1 MTALCVTYASVS
13 GVLSAARSTS
23 VAASMPPVARPMSAP
38 SLAPAVSTPSLAR
51 AESTPRLA
59 RVASTPRTARAASAP
74 SLAFVPSTPSLALK
88 DPDGRFVD
96 PFLAAENSTAIVFLF
111 ASVDC
116 PVSNRYAPEVQRLH
130 AAFAPKSVSFWMV
143 YPNPSDTPDAVRA
156 HLASYGYPVHAL
168 LDPGHDLVKLTKV
181 TITPEAAVF
190 NKARTL
196 VYHGRIDDKFVS
208 LGVERPSATRR
219 ELFDAL
225 TAVLNGGEPVAATAP
240 AVGCFIAD
248 FVQ

>member
-1 MTALCVTYASVS
+1 MFRYALFGRMLVAA
-13 GVLSAARSTS
+13 LSASCIM
-23 VAASMPPVARPMSAP
+23 VNGV
-38 SLAPAVSTPSLAR
+38 V
-51 AESTPRLA
+51 
-59 RVASTPRTARAASAP
+59 RTASAATGAAAAAAP
-74 SLAFVPSTPSLALK
+74 GIALK
-88 DPDGRFVD
+88 DPDGRLVD
-96 PFLAAENSTAIVFLF
+96 PFLAAENSAAIVFLF

-116 PVSNRYAPEVQRLH
+116 PVSNRYAPEVQRIH
-130 AAFAPKSVSFWMV
+130 AAFAQKNVAFWLV

-156 HLASYGYPVHAL
+156 HLAAYGYPVHAL
-168 LDPGHDLVKLTKV
+168 LDPRHDLAKIATV

-190 NKARTL
+190 NRSRAL

-219 ELFDAL
+219 DLFEAL
-225 TAVLNGGEPVAATAP
+225 TAVMSGGMPAQASTP

>member
-1 MTALCVTYASVS
+1 MFRCSLFGRMLVTALYAWCIMAN
-13 GVLSAARSTS
+13 GVVHA
-23 VAASMPPVARPMSAP
+23 
-38 SLAPAVSTPSLAR
+38 APARGAAAAATPGVVLK
-51 AESTPRLA
+51 
-59 RVASTPRTARAASAP
+59 V
-74 SLAFVPSTPSLALK
+74 VLK
-88 DPDGRFVD
+88 DPDGRLVD

-116 PVSNRYAPEVQRLH
+116 PVSNRYAPEVQRIH
-130 AAFAPKSVSFWMV
+130 AAFAATGVAFWLV

-156 HLASYGYPVHAL
+156 HLMAYGYPVHAL
-168 LDPGHDLVKLTKV
+168 LDPRHDLAKLAKV

-190 NKARTL
+190 NRSRAL

-219 ELFDAL
+219 DLFEAL
-225 TAVLNGGEPVAATAP
+225 TAVVGGGMPAQRSAP